1 MDREHFHQLLSQR
14 LRPPTHF
21 QMPPDVI
28 RGISLLADGIDELPL
43 PPDGRGSLLGGL
55 LNVCEYIDQ
64 ACRHFVPPVAP
75 VPPPAPVSEP
85 EPAPVTEQVAE
96 QSAETAE
103 QSDPAGEAV
112 SEPVTGEPVEQVTGQ
127 EPDKPAT

>member
-1 MDREHFHQLLSQR
+1 MDKTHFLQLLQQR
-14 LRPPTHF
+14 LRNPTHF
-21 QMPPDVI
+21 EFPESLRPAVDSLAQAIQDLPIAPEM
-28 RGISLLADGIDELPL
+28 RGG
-43 PPDGRGSLLGGL
+43 LLGGL

-75 VPPPAPVSEP
+75 EPPPAPVSEP